1 MCEGIAIYELNA
13 TGGDLRKK
21 RIVFA
26 TYGWHW
32 WVILAT
38 LQLSLVTSFPDGLPA
53 SEVEDAYPSVLV
65 DPNDPRSR
73 MEVDAELKKMFHDIK
88 LPVDMV
94 DIEKELQ
101 KNDEKLATDTA
112 KRRAAEQIN
121 GQQRGPEKAR
131 KKPRGITSRTKL
143 TNAHLPGLFH
153 LPVKQNATRAVVIL
167 YPDITI
173 QGMTM
178 PACI

>member
-1 MCEGIAIYELNA
+1 
-13 TGGDLRKK
+13 
-21 RIVFA
+21 
-26 TYGWHW
+26 
-32 WVILAT
+32 
-38 LQLSLVTSFPDGLPA
+38 
-53 SEVEDAYPSVLV
+53 
-65 DPNDPRSR
+65 